1 MAAKG
6 TEAKSAISEKIL
18 NIFPN
23 AFEYGKELR
32 IPYEENGEEV
42 QIKVTLTCAKVNVS
56 NPNLETSETSG
67 DSEKDNA
74 VSPSVSQR
82 DLSEPSVEEKET
94 LEELISKLHLY

>member
-18 NIFPN
+18 DIFPN

-56 NPNLETSETSG
+56 NPNLETSEN
-67 DSEKDNA
+67 SEEDNA
-74 VSPSVSQR
+74 VSPSPSTSPR

>member
-6 TEAKSAISEKIL
+6 TEAKGAISEKIL
-18 NIFPN
+18 DIFPN

-32 IPYEENGEEV
+32 IPYEENGKEV
-42 QIKVTLTCAKVNVS
+42 QIKITLTCAKVNVS
-56 NPNLETSETSG
+56 NPNLETSG
-67 DSEKDNA
+67 DSEEDNA

>member
-56 NPNLETSETSG
+56 NPNLETSEN
-67 DSEKDNA
+67 SEEDNA
-74 VSPSVSQR
+74 VSPSTSPR

-94 LEELISKLHLY
+94 LEELISKLNLY

>member
-6 TEAKSAISEKIL
+6 AEAKSAISEKIL
-18 NIFPN
+18 DIFPN

-56 NPNLETSETSG
+56 NPNLETSEN
-67 DSEKDNA
+67 SEEDNA
-74 VSPSVSQR
+74 VSPSTSPR

-94 LEELISKLHLY
+94 LEELISKLNLY

>member
-18 NIFPN
+18 DIFPN

-56 NPNLETSETSG
+56 NPNLETSEN
-67 DSEKDNA
+67 SEEDNA
-74 VSPSVSQR
+74 VSPSTSPR

-94 LEELISKLHLY
+94 LEELISKLNLY